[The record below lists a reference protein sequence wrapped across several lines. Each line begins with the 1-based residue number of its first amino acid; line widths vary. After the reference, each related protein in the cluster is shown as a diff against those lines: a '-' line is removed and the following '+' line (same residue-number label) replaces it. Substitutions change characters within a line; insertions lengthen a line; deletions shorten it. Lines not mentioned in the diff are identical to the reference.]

1 IVQGVRTAY
10 MVAREDQMSHQM
22 LKSDL
27 DGFQQMAVMFPMLFL
42 SLAALAIYV
51 LLNRLVESQRVQIG
65 LMRALGYSKLHVL
78 GHFIG
83 FALVVG
89 VLGSLIGA
97 VLGHLL
103 ASSMTTYYLGFLHIP
118 FLQMET
124 QWGVVAVGVMIGTI
138 VPVIAGVLPSW
149 ATARMK
155 PAEAMRPP
163 TPPTGHRTIIEIL
176 LPFIPRMHTSLKL
189 PLRNIFR
196 NPRRS
201 LFMATG
207 VMSATAMILVSL
219 SFVDMMDYMLGTQF
233 EQVQHYD
240 ARVVLQGTGSESTAA
255 YIEHLDGV
263 EAAEAT
269 LEQPYRIKLGKE
281 SRDTAIR
288 GLEPDSTMY
297 SLLTL
302 DGGVTT
308 VSEEGVILPKAIS
321 DKLNAEIG
329 DTVYL
334 EPLVGT
340 VGEAEKRVVEI
351 INEPM
356 GGLAYLPLD
365 EAQKL
370 FNLPGAATGV
380 FVKFYGDPSAELLER
395 IYNLPEV
402 ASIEQAAVFMEYFDD
417 AMAFFWAFIGI
428 MLAMSFGL
436 GLAIVFN
443 GVTVNVLERRR
454 EIAIMRA
461 IGMSDRQLTSIITV
475 ENLSIGLIGILVGLP
490 AGYQIANFFMTT
502 ASESVDNMAF
512 TAIIY
517 PRSYVI
523 AAVCSVII
531 LLVSQMPAIK
541 RMTTMSLPTV
551 TKDWSE

>member
-1 IVQGVRTAY
+1 
-10 MVAREDQMSHQM
+10 
-22 LKSDL
+22 
-27 DGFQQMAVMFPMLFL
+27 
-42 SLAALAIYV
+42 
-51 LLNRLVESQRVQIG
+51 
-65 LMRALGYSKLHVL
+65 
-78 GHFIG
+78 
-83 FALVVG
+83 
-89 VLGSLIGA
+89 
-97 VLGHLL
+97 
-103 ASSMTTYYLGFLHIP
+103 
-118 FLQMET
+118 
-124 QWGVVAVGVMIGTI
+124 
-138 VPVIAGVLPSW
+138 
-149 ATARMK
+149 
-155 PAEAMRPP
+155 
-163 TPPTGHRTIIEIL
+163 
-176 LPFIPRMHTSLKL
+176 

-207 VMSATAMILVSL
+207 VMSATAMILVSM
-219 SFVDMMDYMLGTQF
+219 SFLDMMDYMIETQF
-233 EQVQHYD
+233 EEVQDYD
-240 ARVVLQGTGSESTAA
+240 ARVIFQGIGSESTAT
-255 YIEHLDGV
+255 YIEHLDGI
-263 EAAEAT
+263 EAAEAVLT
-269 LEQPYRIKLGKE
+269 QPYRIKFGKE
-281 SRDTAIR
+281 TRDIAIR
-288 GLEPDSTMY
+288 GLQPDSTMY
-297 SLLTL
+297 YLLNV
-302 DGGVTT
+302 DGDMAS
-308 VSEEGVILPKAIS
+308 VSDEELLLPKATS
-321 DKLNAEIG
+321 DELNAGVG
-329 DTVYL
+329 DTVHL

-340 VGEAEKRVVEI
+340 VGETEKRIAAI
-351 INEPM
+351 INEPL
-356 GGLAYLPLD
+356 GSAAYLSL
-365 EAQKL
+365 EGAQKL

-490 AGYQIANFFMTT
+490 AGYQIANFFMVT